1 MSVFEHFRRG
11 LGESTRH
18 NSLAYG
24 YSLALTGSFGML
36 TILVGKPNVGDIFAF
51 AVGAA
56 LTFSIANA
64 VVTEGFSTKVEDEP
78 PIVLA
83 LGTSFSFV
91 SISAAIG
98 AAALLGWALPDWI
111 GWAIGAF
118 AASLTYLLITALE
131 FVLARAVR
139 SMTGRTH
146 LKER

>member
-1 MSVFEHFRRG
+1 MSVFEHLRRG

-24 YSLALTGSFGML
+24 YSLALTGSFGVL
-36 TILVGKPNVGDIFAF
+36 TILAGTPNVGDIFAF

-64 VVTEGFSTKVEDEP
+64 AVTEGFTTKVEDEP

-98 AAALLGWALPDWI
+98 AAALLGWVLPDWI
-111 GWAIGAF
+111 GWAVGAF

-139 SMTGRTH
+139 SMTGRTD